1 MLATAEP
8 APALGATVEP
18 APAKVNLDLLV
29 TGRREDGYHE
39 LDSLVV
45 FTALGD
51 SVELGRSGDPPLVLR
66 GPRSPGL
73 PVEDNLVAR
82 AARAFADVTGQPV
95 RPLVLDKRLPVAAG
109 LGGGSADAA
118 AALRLLDRS
127 RPTRLG
133 PWRLAEIGASIGSD
147 LPACVHARTVRMRGR
162 GERLDPVTGLPE
174 LWLVLANPGVELL
187 TGPVFAALKGPGEP
201 RCHGLKAQPGFAA
214 FVAWLTAQRNDLE
227 PAAIGLCPPIASVL
241 AALGAQP
248 GCALARMTGSGPTC
262 FALFADAAAAERA
275 AAAIARAEPGWWVRA
290 TAVCERPRP

>member
-8 APALGATVEP
+8 LPAATAAVEP

-29 TGRREDGYHE
+29 TGRRADGYHE

-45 FTALGD
+45 FTELGD
-51 SVELGRSGDPPLVLR
+51 RVSLGRSDDPPLVLH
-66 GPRSPGL
+66 GPRAQGL
-73 PVEDNLVAR
+73 PVEGNLVAR
-82 AARAFADVTGQPV
+82 AALAFADATRQPP
-95 RPLVLDKRLPVAAG
+95 RPLVLDKQLPVAAG

-127 RPTRLG
+127 RPARLG
-133 PWRLAEIGASIGSD
+133 LWRLAELGAAIGSD

-162 GERLDPVTGLPE
+162 GERLDPVMGLPE

-187 TGPVFAALKGPGEP
+187 TGPVFAALPGPGEP
-201 RCHGLKAQPGFAA
+201 RCHGLKARAGFAA
-214 FVAWLTAQRNDLE
+214 FVAWLAAQRNDLE
-227 PAAIGLCPPIASVL
+227 PAAIGLCPPIATVL
-241 AALGAQP
+241 AALAAQP

-262 FALFADAAAAERA
+262 FALFADAASAERA

-290 TAVCERPRP
+290 TGLCERPRP

>member
-8 APALGATVEP
+8 PAPFTATVEP

-29 TGRREDGYHE
+29 TGRRADGYHE

-51 SVELGRSGDPPLVLR
+51 SVSLGWPGDPPLVLR
-66 GPRSPGL
+66 GPRAPGL
-73 PVEDNLVAR
+73 PVEGNLVAR
-82 AARAFADVTGQPV
+82 AARAFAAVTGQPV
-95 RPLVLDKRLPVAAG
+95 RPLVLDKQLPVAAG

-127 RPTRLG
+127 RPAPLG
-133 PWRLAEIGASIGSD
+133 LWRLAEIGAAIGSD

-162 GERLDPVTGLPE
+162 GERLDPVVGLPDI
-174 LWLVLANPGVELL
+174 WLALVNPGVELA
-187 TGPVFAALKGPGEP
+187 TGPVFAALERPGEP
-201 RCHGLKAQPGFAA
+201 RRQGLKAVPGFAA
-214 FVAWLTAQRNDLE
+214 FVTWLAAQRNDLE

-241 AALGAQP
+241 AALTAQP

-262 FALFADAAAAERA
+262 FGLFGDAASAERA

-290 TAVCERPRP
+290 TPLGERCRS